1 MLGIYDKIYGI
12 VQQIPLGKVAT
23 YGQIARMI
31 GSPKGARMVG
41 YAMAACPDGKD
52 VPCHRVVDRMGG
64 TKEAFDIFQRDTQRM
79 MLEAE
84 GVAFLTDGR
93 VDLPACQWDGFMK
106 NEKK

>member
-1 MLGIYDKIYGI
+1 MPGETFERIYT
-12 VQQIPLGKVAT
+12 VVRRIPAGKVAS
-23 YGQIARMI
+23 YGQIAELALLPR
-31 GSPKGARMVG
+31 GARTVG
-41 YAMAACPDGKD
+41 FAMAACRDPS

-64 TKEAFDIFQRDTQRM
+64 TKEAFDIFHRDTQRM